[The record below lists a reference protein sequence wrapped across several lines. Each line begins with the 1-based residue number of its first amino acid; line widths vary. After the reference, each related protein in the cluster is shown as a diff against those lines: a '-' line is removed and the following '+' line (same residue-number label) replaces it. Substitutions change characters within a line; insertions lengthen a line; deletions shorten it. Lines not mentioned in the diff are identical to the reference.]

1 MPEMAITLDFNVK
14 NGPVV
19 KTTPLIKEPES
30 VERNFELRRSA
41 RFSSRESS
49 VIKSEEKPMEISR
62 DARASFHEASETPTE
77 VIKQALEHK
86 SPKSELSSQKQLNTK
101 PKIDQIED
109 EKLHTLRYSSGGVL
123 SHKPQSAQTPSQSQS
138 QKQLENNLLES
149 KPSTNS
155 NNVNTLNPSDL
166 PFIDEDERELD
177 EAIRDAI
184 GLAQDEVVASIQLG
198 STASPGTY
206 STASTLLLSQR
217 ACSGTDTIHM
227 SEKIIKRD
235 YMDGL

>member
-62 DARASFHEASETPTE
+62 DARASFHEASETPKE
-77 VIKQALEHK
+77 VIKQALEHN

-123 SHKPQSAQTPSQSQS
+123 SHKPQSAQTQSQPS

-155 NNVNTLNPSDL
+155 NNVNTLNNPSDL
-166 PFIDEDERELD
+166 PYIDEDERELD

-206 STASTLLLSQR
+206 STASTLLLAQR
-217 ACSGTDTIHM
+217 SCSGTDTIHM